1 MNTQPFGCGF
11 ESRCSHLDILLLRKK
26 KFDSH
31 SPEAVKLFSFSHIF
45 IVFIV
50 SLDGLQLFVLFL
62 MNET

>member
-1 MNTQPFGCGF
+1 M
-11 ESRCSHLDILLLRKK
+11 KK